1 MQVAV
6 QGRPRRTRSSRP
18 LPRIL
23 GDPVQSAKF
32 AGLRYVTDAKPGI
45 RRLRKGKSFRYVDP
59 EGQPIRDRENLA
71 RIRSLV
77 IPPAWT
83 DVWISPIA
91 NGHLQATGRDAR
103 GRKQSRYHPRWREV
117 RDETKYERMILFGS
131 VLPII
136 RQRIEQDMAQPGM
149 PREKILATIVRLMET
164 TFIRVGN
171 EEYARSNHSYGL
183 TTMRNKHVA
192 VNGHTV
198 HFEFPGKSGVK
209 HSIDLRDRRLARIV
223 KQCLDLPGYELF
235 QYVDETGCRHSVDSA
250 DVNDYLREIA
260 GDSFSAKDF
269 RTWAGSVLACAMLQ
283 EFEPCESENQAKKNI
298 VSAIKSVAHQL
309 GNTPSVCR
317 KCYVHPAVLELYLG
331 GNMTQTLATMVEDKA
346 LNDNLPP
353 GLRQEEKA
361 LLRLLRS
368 R

>member
-1 MQVAV
+1 M
-6 QGRPRRTRSSRP
+6 RT
-18 LPRIL
+18 
-23 GDPVQSAKF
+23 GH
-32 AGLRYVTDAKPGI
+32 
-45 RRLRKGKSFRYVDP
+45 
-59 EGQPIRDRENLA
+59 PIRDREHLA
-71 RIRSLV
+71 RIKSLV
-77 IPPAWT
+77 IPPAWK

-131 VLPII
+131 VLPEI
-136 RQRIEQDMAQPGM
+136 RKRIKQDLTQTGM
-149 PREKILATIVRLMET
+149 PREKILATIMRLMET

-171 EEYARSNHSYGL
+171 EEYARGNHSYGL

-192 VNGHTV
+192 VDGHTV

-209 HSIDLRDRRLARIV
+209 HSIELRDRRLARIV

-235 QYVDETGCRHSVDSA
+235 QYVDETGGRHSIDSA

-283 EFEPCESENQAKKNI
+283 EFEPYASESEAKRNI
-298 VSAIKSVAHQL
+298 VAAIKSVARQL

-331 GNMTQTLATMVEDKA
+331 GTMAQTLTRIVEDNT
-346 LNDNLPP
+346 LSDHIPV
-353 GLRQEEKA
+353 GLRKEEQT